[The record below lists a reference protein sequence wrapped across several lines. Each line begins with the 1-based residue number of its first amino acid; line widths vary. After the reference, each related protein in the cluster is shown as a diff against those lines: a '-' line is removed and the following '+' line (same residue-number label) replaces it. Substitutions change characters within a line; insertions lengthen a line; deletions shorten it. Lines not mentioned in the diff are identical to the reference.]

1 MKSRETGTGKNKK
14 YGYIQDFI
22 KKDNRLNVITQHNVL
37 HVQPKFSFSEKPSP
51 AKKDFFLPF
60 FRIRNL
66 KPANYDSI
74 SRLNSRERGGKLR
87 MPREGKFEACIP
99 GNQGKREFP
108 LTPAPNTT
116 EPPISGGLLKLV
128 GLPMLPNRNFEAMGA
143 QLVSGVLQILM
154 VLRAQGAQNHEMYL
168 SPPGT
173 PRTHS

>member
-60 FRIRNL
+60 FRMRNL

-74 SRLNSRERGGKLR
+74 SRPNSVQNFK
-87 MPREGKFEACIP
+87 MPWEGKIEAFIP
-99 GNQGKREFP
+99 WNHGKSSP
-108 LTPAPNTT
+108 L
-116 EPPISGGLLKLV
+116 LCC
-128 GLPMLPNRNFEAMGA
+128 
-143 QLVSGVLQILM
+143 M
-154 VLRAQGAQNHEMYL
+154 VW
-168 SPPGT
+168 
-173 PRTHS
+173 